1 VWCVLVRGL
10 RVSWIGLKTTDQSY
24 FDASGLATPARKR
37 VASDMDG
44 FLPHGTLLAQF
55 THHPVTA
62 RRNLLRYAVR
72 SPWPS
77 SLTICADPDGTF
89 HLLQGQGD
97 RSCAASLPTALVETD
112 ATIHISFSWDAPAR
126 LGVFSIWA
134 PDTGKLYQTEFRGPL
149 PLSINDADHM
159 TAVTPVH
166 LRLENCAF
174 LAISS
179 AVEPVGPAPDICAG
193 AALTTPYGATLIED
207 LKPGQMILTHGGDV
221 AQVRWIGFQDL
232 PAAGRFTPLTLRS
245 PYHGLREDI
254 TVSTEAR
261 LILSGSEIEYLFGEE
276 AVAVNVGHLADRHS
290 VARRR
295 SGPVV
300 RYYQVLL
307 DTASVMNV
315 NGAAIES
322 FDVQPILSDPHNVRH
337 SVLRD
342 TPVELLPHEAGLIL
356 PVLRDFEALTLAR

>member
-1 VWCVLVRGL
+1 M
-10 RVSWIGLKTTDQSY
+10 SWIGLKTTDHSY
-24 FDASGLATPARKR
+24 FDAGGLATPARK
-37 VASDMDG
+37 VDVPDDHA
-44 FLPHGTLLAQF
+44 FLPRGTLLAEF

-97 RSCAASLPTALVETD
+97 RSCAASLPTDLVETD
-112 ATIHISFSWDAPAR
+112 ATIHVSFAWDAPAR
-126 LGVFSIWA
+126 LGVFSIWV
-134 PDTGKLYQTEFRGPL
+134 PDAGKLFQTEFRGPL
-149 PLSINDADHM
+149 PLSVKDADHLM
-159 TAVTPVH
+159 AVRPTH
-166 LRLENCAF
+166 LRIEDFGF
-174 LAISS
+174 LAVSS
-179 AVEPVGPAPDICAG
+179 AIEPAGPAPNICAG
-193 AALTTPYGATLIED
+193 AALTTPHGATAIED
-207 LKPGQMILTHGGDV
+207 LKPGQMIITHSGDV
-221 AQVRWIGFQDL
+221 AQVRWVGFQDL
-232 PAAGRFTPLTLRS
+232 PAVGRFTPLSLRS
-245 PYHGLREDI
+245 PYHGLCEDI

-276 AVAVNVGHLADRHS
+276 AVAVNVGHLADRQS
-290 VARRR
+290 VRINLN
-295 SGPVV
+295 GPVV

-322 FDVQPILSDPHNVRH
+322 FDAQPILADPHNVRH
-337 SVLRD
+337 SVLR
-342 TPVELLPHEAGLIL
+342 TIPAELLPQDTGLAM